1 MSLAVIFNGQ
11 GAHYEGMG
19 QDFNQTFK
27 EAQAVYDT
35 VESITDYP
43 VRKWITTEF
52 DALKETR
59 YAQVAIAA
67 TSLAILDSI
76 EAKLPAIEFMAG
88 LSLGEYTA
96 LIASGAMQM
105 DEGFKLLKARGDLM
119 SAHCQTLR
127 ETSEI
132 SMVAVMNMPLED
144 IQAVIAEVNAEEQLL
159 YIANI
164 NSSTQVTVAGTKEA
178 TDQFKTLARDRGFKR
193 VMPLKVEGPF
203 HTPYM
208 EPVCDPFSE
217 ALEKVDF
224 REMEV
229 PVISNTTVA
238 PHTTE
243 SVQALLV
250 RHLVEPV
257 RWQETI
263 DYLVAKGV
271 TKVIQIGP
279 GKTLANLLK
288 REENAPATLVI
299 DKVEDVEKIEQFI
312 GG

>member
-1 MSLAVIFNGQ
+1 MSIAVIFNGQ
-11 GAHYEGMG
+11 GAHYQGMG
-19 QDFNQTFK
+19 QDFVQEFN
-27 EAQAVYDT
+27 EAQAVYKAIET
-35 VESITDYP
+35 ITGYP
-43 VRKWITTEF
+43 VRQWISTDF
-52 DALKETR
+52 DALEETR

-67 TSLAILDSI
+67 TSLAILESI
-76 EAKLPAIEFMAG
+76 EDKLPAIDYMAG
-88 LSLGEYTA
+88 LSLGEYSA
-96 LIASGAMQM
+96 LIASGAMQI
-105 DEGFKLLKARGDLM
+105 DEGFELLKKRGELM
-119 SAHCQTLR
+119 TAHCNTLR

-132 SMVAVMNMPLED
+132 SMDAVMKMPFDTIQEIVADVNVEED
-144 IQAVIAEVNAEEQLL
+144 QL

-164 NSSTQVTVAGTKEA
+164 NSSAQVTIAGTKIA
-178 TDQFKTLARDRGFKR
+178 TTQFKTLAREQGYKR
-193 VMPLKVEGPF
+193 IMPLKVEGPF

-208 EPVCDPFSE
+208 SAVCALFSE
-217 ALEKVDF
+217 ALESVPF
-224 REMEV
+224 REMAV

-243 SVQALLV
+243 EIRELLV

-263 DYLVAKGV
+263 DYLVAEGV

-288 REENAPATLVI
+288 REENAPETLVI
-299 DKVEDVEKIEQFI
+299 DKVEDVEKIEHFI

>member
-1 MSLAVIFNGQ
+1 MSIAVIFNGQ

-19 QDFNQTFK
+19 QDFVQEFK
-27 EAQAVYDT
+27 EAQAVYES
-35 VESITDYP
+35 VEAITGYP
-43 VRKWITTEF
+43 VREWITTDF

-67 TSLAILDSI
+67 TSLAILESI
-76 EAKLPAIEFMAG
+76 EEKLPAIDFMAG
-88 LSLGEYTA
+88 LSLGEYSA
-96 LIASGAMQM
+96 LIASGAVQV
-105 DEGFKLLKARGDLM
+105 DEGFELLKTRGELM
-119 SAHCQTLR
+119 TAHCETLR
-127 ETSEI
+127 ETSELA
-132 SMVAVMNMPLED
+132 MDAVMKMPFED
-144 IQAVIAEVNAEEQLL
+144 IQAVVSEVNAEEEQL

-164 NSSTQVTVAGTKEA
+164 NSSAQVTVAGTEEA
-178 TDQFKTLARDRGFKR
+178 TTQFKTLAREQGFKR
-193 VMPLKVEGPF
+193 IMPLQVEGPF

-208 EPVCDPFSE
+208 APVCDPFSE
-217 ALEKVDF
+217 ALEKVTF

-229 PVISNTTVA
+229 PVVSNTTVT

-243 SVQALLV
+243 SVRELLV

-257 RWQETI
+257 RWKETI
-263 DYLVAKGV
+263 DYLVAEGV

-288 REENAPATLVI
+288 REENAPETLVI
-299 DKVEDVEKIEQFI
+299 DKVEDVEKIESFI

>member
-178 TDQFKTLARDRGFKR
+178 TNQFKTLARERGFKR

>member
-1 MSLAVIFNGQ
+1 MSIAVIFNGQ

-19 QDFNQTFK
+19 QDFVQEFK
-27 EAQAVYDT
+27 EAEAVYEA
-35 VESITDYP
+35 VEMSTGYP
-43 VRKWITTEF
+43 VRQWITTDF

-67 TSLAILDSI
+67 TSLAIFETI
-76 EAKLPAIEFMAG
+76 KNKLPAIHYMAG
-88 LSLGEYTA
+88 LSLGEYSA
-96 LIASGAMQM
+96 LIASDALPI
-105 DEGFKLLKARGDLM
+105 EAGFKLLQTRGEIM
-119 SAHCQTLR
+119 TAHCKTLR

-132 SMVAVMNMPLED
+132 SMDAVMKMPFE
-144 IQAVIAEVNAEEQLL
+144 VIESVVDEVNADEKQL

-164 NSSTQVTVAGTKEA
+164 NSSAQVTVAGTKEA
-178 TDQFKTLARDRGFKR
+178 TTEFKTLAREQGFKR
-193 VMPLKVEGPF
+193 IMPLKVEGPF

-208 EPVCDPFSE
+208 APVCDPFSE
-217 ALEKVDF
+217 ALKQVPF

-229 PVISNTTVA
+229 PVVSNTTVA

-243 SVQALLV
+243 EVRELLV

-257 RWQETI
+257 RWKETI
-263 DYLVAKGV
+263 DYLVAEGV

-288 REENAPATLVI
+288 REEKAPETLVI
-299 DKVEDVEKIEQFI
+299 DKVDDVEKIEHFI